1 MGFLQPHLSHKALL
15 DYAER
20 LVDGTH
26 AMPAAARHVARCAKC
41 RGELNAKARSLRF
54 ASKAGAVEPSRDL
67 TARILLAAKSHQR
80 HREVRRHRVALYAVR
95 VGAAAAILLVAAIL
109 VQPDVTAPAPAVAAP
124 VIEETP
130 FSAKPSVSAVPVS
143 APSAEEELL
152 ERAVL
157 SAPYWQPKSAREQ
170 AQLRAIQAMDSDISE
185 AMALYRRNPGLAR
198 AAEVVNTNRKR
209 QSEAMKE
216 LFVERTL

>member
-1 MGFLQPHLSHKALL
+1 MGLLQPHLSQKALL

-20 LVDGTH
+20 LVDGTP

-41 RGELNAKARSLRF
+41 RQEVNAKARSLRF
-54 ASKAGAVEPSRDL
+54 ASEAGTVEPSRDL

-95 VGAAAAILLVAAIL
+95 VGAAAAVLLVTAVI
-109 VQPDVTAPAPAVAAP
+109 VQRDVAAPAPAVAAP
-124 VIEETP
+124 VVEDAA
-130 FSAKPSVSAVPVS
+130 FSAKPTIVPVS
-143 APSAEEELL
+143 EPSAEEELL

-170 AQLRAIQAMDSDISE
+170 AQLRAIQAMDNDISE

>member
-41 RGELNAKARSLRF
+41 RQEVNAKARSLRF
-54 ASKAGAVEPSRDL
+54 AAMAGAVAPSRDL

-95 VGAAAAILLVAAIL
+95 FSAAAAVLLVTAVI
-109 VQPDVTAPAPAVAAP
+109 VQRDVAAPAPAVAAP
-124 VIEETP
+124 VFDEAFNNP
-130 FSAKPSVSAVPVS
+130 KPTISAVPVS

-157 SAPYWQPKSAREQ
+157 SAPYWQPKSAREK

-198 AAEVVNTNRKR
+198 AAEVVNSNRKR